1 MTIRTL
7 ILPLTASALLGFLL
21 WRGLGL
27 DPLLSWLIAIN
38 LATLLTYGYD
48 KSIAGRGS
56 LRVPE
61 RTLLLL
67 ALAGGSLGAY
77 LGMRIF
83 HHKTAKGSFQRRFWL
98 VVAIQAVLVLI
109 YVINKLMR
117 VL

>member
-1 MTIRTL
+1 MTMRAL
-7 ILPLTASALLGFLL
+7 ILPLTASALLGTLL

-38 LATLLTYGYD
+38 LAAFFTYGYD
-48 KSIAGRGS
+48 KAIAGRGS

-77 LGMRIF
+77 LGMRVF
-83 HHKTAKGSFQRRFWL
+83 HHKTAKGSFKRRFWL
-98 VVAIQAVLVLI
+98 VVAAQVCLVMIYIWLI
-109 YVINKLMR
+109 R
-117 VL
+117 TGG

>member
-1 MTIRTL
+1 MIMRTL

-48 KSIAGRGS
+48 KSIAGTGKW
-56 LRVPE
+56 RVPE

-67 ALAGGSLGAY
+67 AATGGTVGAY
-77 LGMRIF
+77 LGMRLF
-83 HHKTAKGSFQRRFWL
+83 HHKTLKGSFD
-98 VVAIQAVLVLI
+98 
-109 YVINKLMR
+109 
-117 VL
+117 